1 MADNDPTQNPE
12 PGDPDVDFEPESDE
26 PDIEDDEPDEMA
38 QPFLDSR
45 NSATYLYNARTGV
58 ISSYN

>member
-1 MADNDPTQNPE
+1 MTRILAALVISASLAILLRALRKPAAT
-12 PGDPDVDFEPESDE
+12 GTV
-26 PDIEDDEPDEMA
+26 DEMA

-58 ISSYN
+58 VTSYN

>member
-1 MADNDPTQNPE
+1 MTRRIPALLLLAAA
-12 PGDPDVDFEPESDE
+12 VYAVLLWLLA
-26 PDIEDDEPDEMA
+26 EDDEPDEMA

>member
-1 MADNDPTQNPE
+1 MTRLLALSIVVGVVAWVVRPKRRRINVEVNIDP
-12 PGDPDVDFEPESDE
+12 
-26 PDIEDDEPDEMA
+26 MA

-58 ISSYN
+58 VTSYN

>member
-1 MADNDPTQNPE
+1 MIRAAMLAAALVAGYMLGRTSTRRAPGPASPPDP
-12 PGDPDVDFEPESDE
+12 
-26 PDIEDDEPDEMA
+26 MA

-58 ISSYN
+58 VTSYN

>member
-1 MADNDPTQNPE
+1 MTRLLALSIVVGVAVAWVVGRRLVDGAMTDQPDP
-12 PGDPDVDFEPESDE
+12 
-26 PDIEDDEPDEMA
+26 MA

-58 ISSYN
+58 VTSYN

>member
-1 MADNDPTQNPE
+1 MRTVLVLALLGLGLAVHVARLRGVRPE
-12 PGDPDVDFEPESDE
+12 PQPDD
-26 PDIEDDEPDEMA
+26 MA

-58 ISSYN
+58 LVSYN

>member
-1 MADNDPTQNPE
+1 MRLILPALLILAAIAIRIRRDARKWA
-12 PGDPDVDFEPESDE
+12 E
-26 PDIEDDEPDEMA
+26 PDPMA

-58 ISSYN
+58 ITSYN

>member
-1 MADNDPTQNPE
+1 MTRLLALSIVVGVVAWVAGRRLVDGAMADLPDP
-12 PGDPDVDFEPESDE
+12 
-26 PDIEDDEPDEMA
+26 MA

-58 ISSYN
+58 VTSYN

>member
-1 MADNDPTQNPE
+1 MTRLLALSIVVGVVVAWWLERLTRPAALDDDP
-12 PGDPDVDFEPESDE
+12 
-26 PDIEDDEPDEMA
+26 MA

-58 ISSYN
+58 VTSYN